1 MGKTPGDVMVTQIDL
16 LRHGECEGGDIFRG
30 HFDARLT
37 ASGLSRMQA
46 VTAASQTTWD
56 TVCSSPLQRCW
67 QFTEGLAPRSVTVV
81 ADKRLQEM
89 SFGDWDG
96 KKIADIWRDDE
107 PQISAWSHDPT
118 AFTPPNGEPLAEV
131 NQRVASFLTDCI
143 SAYAG
148 QKILLVTHGGIIR
161 VLLTQLLGMPLAHAN
176 RWEVPYG
183 CFSRV
188 AIYHQQKK
196 EQRCQLVAH
205 NCMPVA
211 P

>member
-1 MGKTPGDVMVTQIDL
+1 MGKTPLDLMVTQIDL

-37 ASGLSRMQA
+37 AAGLQRMQTVA
-46 VTAASQTTWD
+46 TASKTTWQ
-56 TVCSSPLQRCW
+56 TVLSSPLQRCR
-67 QFTEGLAPRSVTVV
+67 QFAEGLAPCTATVV
-81 ADKRLQEM
+81 TDARLQEM

-107 PQISAWSHDPT
+107 ARISAWSRDPT
-118 AFTPPNGEPLAEV
+118 AVTPPNGEPLAEV

-161 VLLTQLLGMPLAHAN
+161 VSLTHLLGMPLAHTN

-188 AIYHQQKK
+188 AIYHQQQ

-205 NCMPVA
+205 NFLPVTL
-211 P
+211 